1 MMGSEGDG
9 MTVKILEKNRF
20 LVLEHTDGNW
30 TWAFGLYP
38 LDEQKT
44 KLVTRNRIS
53 ADEMSPVFRL
63 YLKLIDPGAFVM
75 ERKML
80 LGIKERVEK
89 NKAKEVPAELKVLV
103 QKAAL

>member
-1 MMGSEGDG
+1 MGSEGDG

-38 LDEQKT
+38 LEEGKT
-44 KLVTRNRIS
+44 KLVSRNRIS
-53 ADEMSPVFRL
+53 ADETSFTFRL

-89 NKAKEVPAELKVLV
+89 NKPKKALAKQLKALAR
-103 QKAAL
+103 KAA